1 MSEKISILMPVK
13 NAGPYL
19 ADCLNSIINQTE
31 SNWELIAVNDLSTDS
46 SLNILNEYANKEKR
60 IKVFTNSG
68 QGIIDALRLAYA
80 NSSGNLITRM
90 DADDLMAADKLQLLK
105 QKLIVL
111 GQGYLAIGLVKYFAN
126 APLGNGYKKYEAWLN
141 KLTKNQNNFSE
152 IYKECVIPSPC
163 WMVYKS
169 DLEKCEAFKPNHYP
183 EDYDLCFRFYK
194 NKLKVVGVNKILH
207 HWRDYPTRTSRTDE
221 HYEDNRFLN
230 IKLHYFLQ
238 LDYEE
243 NKTLALWGAG
253 KKGKFIAKHLI
264 KNNIEF
270 KWLSNNS
277 KKIGKQ
283 IYDVLV
289 ENCKHSINNQQQ
301 YLVAVAQTQA
311 QINITEQLKKQS
323 LQQVIDYFFF
333 C

>member
-1 MSEKISILMPVK
+1 MSEKISILMPIK

-60 IKVFTNSG
+60 IKVFTNNG

-111 GQGYLAIGLVKYFAN
+111 GQGYLATGLVKYFAN
-126 APLGNGYKKYEAWLN
+126 APLGDGYKKYEAWLN
-141 KLTKNQNNFSE
+141 KLTKNHNNFSE

-264 KNNIEF
+264 KKNIKF
-270 KWLSNNS
+270 MWLSNNS

-283 IYDVLV
+283 IYDVKV
-289 ENCKHSINNQQQ
+289 ENCYYKISNQKQ
-301 YLVAVAQTQA
+301 YIVAVAQAEA
-311 QINITEQLKKQS
+311 QLDITMNLNNEN
-323 LQQVIDYFFF
+323 LQIGTNYFFF